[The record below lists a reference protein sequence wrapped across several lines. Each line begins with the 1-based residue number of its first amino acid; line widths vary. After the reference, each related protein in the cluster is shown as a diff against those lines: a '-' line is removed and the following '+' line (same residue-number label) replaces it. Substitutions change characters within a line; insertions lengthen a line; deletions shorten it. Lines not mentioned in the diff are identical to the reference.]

1 MTIIEHKITDITDG
15 SVVWVKSLQGKLFGL
30 K

>member
-15 SVVWVKSLQGKLFGL
+15 SVSCESSQGKLFEL